1 MSAEAH
7 RGGDVKALRG
17 VDAEARRGMDA
28 EAHRCVSAP
37 ADLLVV
43 GAGAKATALA
53 AKVHALN
60 TLGAGPYTLTIV
72 EATEVAASWLG
83 RNGMTS
89 GEEPLAIPPIK
100 DIGFPYQSA
109 RAFGEL
115 GEAVDRAV
123 MPFTW
128 QQYMIGKGEY
138 ARWVNAGSPAV
149 QHRDYGRYLTW
160 VLTRATA
167 GVTIVRGRVTQ
178 VSLPE
183 QTGRWT
189 VEVMEPSAHEE
200 SEGHRTAPD
209 RPATAGPAGSRS
221 SEPVGRR
228 QYECHALVLT
238 GPGVHR
244 ALPHDAD
251 AAERIFHCDSRRG
264 ELARIPV
271 EHSSDI
277 AIVGGGESAL
287 SAVAFLRDF
296 RPAARMTVY
305 TPLLPLSR
313 GESFLENRVFS
324 DPDEVSWSELD
335 LQTRRDFVKHCDRGV
350 FDPGTLASIA
360 YDDRCRFV
368 TGRVVHVGAS
378 RERDGG
384 GDRDRGRDDGG
395 SGGVCVDYA
404 AAEGLTSARHDY
416 LINCTGFDLLEQ
428 LRGLF
433 SPALRAE
440 IERQAGPVWERPP
453 DTEVAIGRFLELEG
467 LRPRLYIP
475 GLGALSQGPGFANLG
490 CLGLLANR
498 VLQPLVLG
506 GDGSAPV
513 DSDGVP
519 VGEPL
524 AQRTPRAAV

>member
-1 MSAEAH
+1 VSAEAH
-7 RGGDVKALRG
+7 RGADADSSRG
-17 VDAEARRGMDA
+17 VDADARRS
-28 EAHRCVSAP
+28 VSAP

-60 TLGAGPYTLTIV
+60 TLGAGPFTLTIV

-115 GEAVDRAV
+115 GEALDRAM

-138 ARWVNAGSPAV
+138 GRWVNAGSPTV

-160 VLTRATA
+160 VLSQATA
-167 GVTIVRGRVTQ
+167 GVRIVRGRVTQ
-178 VSLPE
+178 VSLPD
-183 QTGRWT
+183 QGRCWT
-189 VEVMEPSAHEE
+189 VEVMEPSPPVE
-200 SEGHRTAPD
+200 SGGRQPE
-209 RPATAGPAGSRS
+209 PAGRSRPPEHTSRS
-221 SEPVGRR
+221 SSEPARRR
-228 QYECHALVLT
+228 QYECDALVLT

-251 AAERIFHCDSRRG
+251 AGARIFHCDSRRS

-271 EHSSDI
+271 EHGSDI

-305 TPLLPLSR
+305 TPMLPLSR

-324 DPDEVSWSELD
+324 DPDEVSWSALD
-335 LQTRRDFVKHCDRGV
+335 PQTRRDFVKHCDRGV

-368 TGRVVHVGAS
+368 TGRVVHVGA
-378 RERDGG
+378 RRHGDG
-384 GDRDRGRDDGG
+384 DASDG
-395 SGGVCVDYA
+395 VYVDFA
-404 AAEGLTSARHDY
+404 AAEGLASARHDY

-440 IERQAGPVWERPP
+440 IERQAGPVWECPP
-453 DTEVAIGRFLELEG
+453 DSEVAIGRFLELEG
-467 LRPRLYIP
+467 LHPRLYIP

-506 GDGSAPV
+506 GGGPV
-513 DSDGVP
+513 PGGLDGVP

-524 AQRTPRAAV
+524 AQSTPRAAA